1 MCYGFQMVTIR
12 TVWITRHAGRKPV
25 FEAYPPEPPDAA
37 AGRVVYL
44 TNDTAAF
51 EDLAPEKRA
60 DIADIMAARAFAYP
74 DAPLEHAG
82 QLFADAAPSAEAL
95 HGIWLDI
102 GKRLSAFPLWALE
115 TIELLLRDLDEK
127 ALSRLF
133 GSFAHR
139 VRESGKNC
147 GNWLDA
153 FAAEN
158 LRVERKHSP
167 THADCS
173 PLALE
178 RVAAHLQPGGVFARL
193 MPGYEPR
200 PGQVEML
207 RAVTRAFNEGRHLL
221 VEAGTG
227 VGKSLAY
234 LIPAAAWARLN
245 DIPVIVSTNTRNL
258 QSQLI
263 EKDLPLVREAIR
275 AEFGERD
282 SQQLRVAVLKGR
294 SNYLC
299 LRQLGLLLEH
309 SQFELDRP
317 ELRLFTE
324 AIAWA
329 IRTPDGDLDTFSG
342 AGHAN
347 AAFLAK
353 LASVGEECQGRSC
366 RYFRRCF
373 LQKARARALAAHVVI
388 ANHAL
393 VFSDLQVSGGML
405 PPYAQIV
412 FDEAHNLEETA
423 TRHLSVEFTPHGLG
437 QALNRLSRPRAKRGG
452 GILEVLRNHLEKGA
466 ITASDDIAEALRQCL
481 RDARKAVE
489 DIRTDARVLFERM
502 SQLLGGARNAV
513 RYRCEPAG
521 PAFTP
526 AMLTGEAKA
535 PPLKRLVFRNNA
547 FMPSADLLDEAA
559 VADARE
565 ALRASLLAATEHL
578 ARLADQLRRASTGEL
593 ALYGDQAAGIE
604 GAAATL
610 KGLAAAMH
618 FLLDAQDPESVF
630 WAEPAGRFWPGQ
642 ASLISAPLNI
652 ANALAERLYAK
663 KTSVVFCSAT
673 LRVGG
678 SFSYIGRRLGIN
690 LIAPESLLTCVAD
703 SPFDYRKQC
712 AALALTCLP
721 EPAGA
726 DGGSYVEQLSGLM
739 LDVFLKTRGRALGLF
754 TSYEMM
760 NSVSRLLEGPL
771 HEAGIRLLVH
781 GASGTRDQ
789 ITRVFR
795 SGGGPSVLL
804 GTHSFWEGVDVV
816 GEALSCVV
824 MARLPFTAV
833 GEPIFEARC
842 EQIEQTGGSSFR
854 DLSVPQAVIRFRQGF
869 GRLIRTCTDRGIVV
883 IADPRL
889 ITRSYGAIFCRSL
902 PCPVSRIQDRDT
914 LLESVSAFFGY

>member
-1 MCYGFQMVTIR
+1 MVTIR
-12 TVWITRHAGRKPV
+12 TVWITRRAGEKPV
-25 FEAYPPEPPDAA
+25 FSAYPPPPRDAA
-37 AGRVVYL
+37 EEGRVVYL
-44 TNDTAAF
+44 TNDVAAF
-51 EDLAPEKRA
+51 EDLAPEKCT
-60 DIADIMAARAFAYP
+60 DIADVMAVRAFAFP
-74 DAPLEHAG
+74 DTPLEHAA
-82 QLFADAAPSAEAL
+82 QMFTDAAPSAEAL
-95 HGIWLDI
+95 YGAWQQFE
-102 GKRLSAFPLWALE
+102 KRLAAFPLWALE
-115 TIELLLRDLDEK
+115 TIELLLRDLGEK
-127 ALSRLF
+127 ALAHLF
-133 GSFAHR
+133 GALADR
-139 VRESGKNC
+139 VRQSGRNC
-147 GNWLDA
+147 GNWVDA

-158 LRVERKHSP
+158 LRVERKHTP

-173 PLALE
+173 PLAPE
-178 RVAAHLQPGGVFARL
+178 RVAAHLLPNGIFARL

-200 PGQVEML
+200 LGQVAML
-207 RAVTRAFNEGRHLL
+207 RAVARAFNEGKHLL

-275 AEFGERD
+275 AEFGEDD
-282 SQQLRVAVLKGR
+282 SQRLRVAVLKGR

-299 LRQLGLLLEH
+299 LRQLAVLLEY

-324 AIAWA
+324 AVAWA
-329 IRTPDGDLDTFSG
+329 VRTPDGDLDAFAG
-342 AGHAN
+342 AGRAS

-353 LASVGEECQGRSC
+353 LASVGEECQGRAC

-393 VFSDLQVSGGML
+393 VFSDLQVDGGML

-423 TRHLSVEFTPHGLG
+423 TRHLSVEFTPQGLS

-452 GILEVLRNHLEKGA
+452 GILETLRNHLEKGA
-466 ITASDDIAEALRQCL
+466 VTADSDIAETLRERL
-481 RDARKAVE
+481 RAARRAVE

-502 SQLLGGARNAV
+502 GQLLAGGRNAV
-513 RYRCEPAG
+513 RYRCETA
-521 PAFTP
+521 AFSP
-526 AMLTGEAKA
+526 AMLVGDAKA
-535 PPLKRLVFRNNA
+535 PPLKRLVFRSNA
-547 FMPSADLLDEAA
+547 FMPADDLLDEADVA
-559 VADARE
+559 VCRE
-565 ALRASLLAATEHL
+565 ALRTSLQAATECL
-578 ARLADQLRRASTGEL
+578 TQLADLLRRAAAGEL
-593 ALYGDQAAGIE
+593 ALYGDQAASIE
-604 GAAATL
+604 GAVATL
-610 KGLAAAMH
+610 KGFAAAMH
-618 FLLDAQDPESVF
+618 FVLDAQDPESVF
-630 WAEPAGRFWPGQ
+630 WSEPAGRYWPGQ
-642 ASLISAPLNI
+642 ASLTAAPLNI
-652 ANALAERLYAK
+652 SHALAERLYAK

-678 SFSYIGRRLGIN
+678 SFNYIGRRLGID
-690 LIAPESLLTCVAD
+690 LIEAERLITCVAE

-721 EPAGA
+721 EPTGA

-760 NSVSRLLEGPL
+760 NSVGRLLEAPL
-771 HEAGIRLLVH
+771 GEAGIRLLLH

-795 SGGGPSVLL
+795 SADCPSVLL

-833 GEPIFEARC
+833 GDPIFEARC
-842 EQIEQTGGSSFR
+842 EQIEQSGGSSFR
-854 DLSVPQAVIRFRQGF
+854 ELSVPQAVIRFRQGF
-869 GRLIRTCTDRGIVV
+869 GRLIRTCTDRGIVI

-889 ITRSYGAIFCRSL
+889 ITRGYGATFCRSL
-902 PCPVSRIQDRDT
+902 PSPVQPTPDRAA
-914 LLESVSAFFGY
+914 LLAAVDAFFGG